1 MTNRHFGRISEVWKH
16 IVLAEVLRAEQPRV
30 VLDTHA
36 GDALYPLVEDPER
49 QFGVLGFNQVLDQE
63 SELQHSAY
71 ATVLYSLR
79 TKASLV
85 GIPGGPLV
93 AMAVLGDRAEYLFC
107 DLDQRS
113 AKNVRE
119 VATHRGLHSAR
130 VLAADG
136 MESVHHELA
145 RHDPT
150 TVVVFID
157 PFDHHVVGSV
167 GLSALDVAVQAAHA
181 GAVLV
186 YWYGYN
192 RVDQRAW
199 ILHQLV
205 ERDAAPT
212 LWCGDLMVI
221 AEGEDMSTGD
231 LGVASS
237 PGTGSGLVCANISPA
252 TAERCT
258 ALGIALA
265 ATYRNRHLPSGS
277 AGALDFLAIYHRA
290 APAGT
295 AP

>member
-1 MTNRHFGRISEVWKH
+1 M
-16 IVLAEVLRAEQPRV
+16 
-30 VLDTHA
+30 
-36 GDALYPLVEDPER
+36 
-49 QFGVLGFNQVLDQE
+49 
-63 SELQHSAY
+63 
-71 ATVLYSLR
+71 LYSLR
-79 TKASLV
+79 TAEASLV

-93 AMAVLGDRAEYLFC
+93 AMAVLGDTAEYLFC

-113 AKNVRE
+113 ANNVRE
-119 VATHRGLHSAR
+119 VATQRGLHSAR

-145 RHDPT
+145 RRDPT

-205 ERDAAPT
+205 ERDSAPT
-212 LWCGDLMVI
+212 LWCGDLMVF
-221 AEGEDMSTGD
+221 AEGEDMNTGD

-265 ATYRNRHLPSGS
+265 AAYRNRGSSRSSTTSGAYLCDHCQPAIEGTGDSEAFPLPPALPGRHGARNCGS
-277 AGALDFLAIYHRA
+277 ALRLSWGEQS
-290 APAGT
+290 G
-295 AP
+295 